1 MRPLFIK
8 MKIVKIISQFFSKDY
23 LLNMKKF
30 ILLLICMILFISLK
44 VDKNKTI
51 LWKNGAKAAICL
63 TYDDGMQTQ
72 IENAIPQLDEV
83 GLKGTFFINSV
94 SGTASIIAWKNAAKS
109 GHELG
114 NHSLFHPC
122 PSSFGWPKEI
132 ASENYTIPQIL
143 NEIKTVNLI
152 LENLD
157 PNRKKRS
164 YSYPC
169 NQTEVGGKSYIE
181 ALRKSK
187 LVYCARG
194 GSGAEKIFVSNFS
207 MFNRM
212 NVPSWAVPENVEL
225 KDLIDFVEKAK
236 EKGGLAVI
244 QFHGIGGEWIKVSN
258 ETHKAFLR
266 YLSEN
271 KSEYWVAT
279 FSEIVEFI
287 EKDK

>member
-1 MRPLFIK
+1 
-8 MKIVKIISQFFSKDY
+8 
-23 LLNMKKF
+23 MKKI
-30 ILLLICMILFISLK
+30 ILLLFFTVLFLSFTNPSK
-44 VDKNKTI
+44 KTFH
-51 LWKNGAKAAICL
+51 WKNGAKAAICL

-94 SGTASIIAWKNAAKS
+94 AGTASIISWENAAKN

-122 PSSFGWPKEI
+122 PVSFGWPKET
-132 ASENYTIPQIL
+132 ASDYYTIPQIL
-143 NEIKTVNLI
+143 NEIKTVNMI
-152 LENLD
+152 LGNLD
-157 PNRKKRS
+157 PSRKTRS

-187 LVYCARG
+187 LVNCARG
-194 GSGAEKIFVSNFS
+194 GSGAEKIFVSDFS
-207 MFNRM
+207 QFNKM

-225 KDLIDFVEKAK
+225 KDLIDFVEKAR
-236 EKGGLAVI
+236 EKGGLAVV
-244 QFHGIGGEWIKVSN
+244 QFHGVGGEWIKVSN
-258 ETHKAFLR
+258 EVHKAFLK

-279 FSEIVEFI
+279 FSEVVQYVEQN
-287 EKDK
+287 K